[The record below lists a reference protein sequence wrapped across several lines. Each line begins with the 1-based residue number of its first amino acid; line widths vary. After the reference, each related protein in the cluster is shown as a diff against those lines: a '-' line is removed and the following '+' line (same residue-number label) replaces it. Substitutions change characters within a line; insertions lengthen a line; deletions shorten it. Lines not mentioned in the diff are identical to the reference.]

1 MPQLDAAMP
10 DAAMPTPFPLRL
22 LSQQRGCS
30 RCSVPISWRSP
41 LPGIYSSIYLKQG
54 GGVFRLAECLEDSYC
69 SSTIIF
75 PHTRPHI
82 STNLISRFLLSTLAA
97 EAWRSNAGSAKFRGP
112 VVWFILNTVVVVRL
126 KHWCGSP

>member
-1 MPQLDAAMP
+1 M
-10 DAAMPTPFPLRL
+10 
-22 LSQQRGCS
+22 
-30 RCSVPISWRSP
+30 
-41 LPGIYSSIYLKQG
+41 
-54 GGVFRLAECLEDSYC
+54 AECLEDSYC

-112 VVWFILNTVVVVRL
+112 VVWFILNTVVVVHLKTLVWFTLNTGDVVHL
-126 KHWCGSP
+126 KHRVWFHLKHQGCGTP